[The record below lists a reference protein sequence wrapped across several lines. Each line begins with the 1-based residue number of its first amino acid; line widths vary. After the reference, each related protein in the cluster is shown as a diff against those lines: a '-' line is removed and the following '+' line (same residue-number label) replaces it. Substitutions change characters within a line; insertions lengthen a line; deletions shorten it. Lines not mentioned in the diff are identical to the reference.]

1 MQASIRRTGVLLV
14 LALSAQAVPAAE
26 LFYMDIAGIPGDV
39 TQPNYVHWI
48 SVNSFS
54 TGLSNS
60 QAGAVTGRGVG
71 RLLCQDMHVAK
82 FLDVT
87 SPKLLTAVATGHR
100 YSKIE
105 LVAVNTGA
113 EVPNEFL
120 RLTLQNVV
128 ISSVTFAG
136 DNATS
141 ARVETLVLDPERIEV
156 TYTPQF
162 ADGRLGTPMSA
173 LADCSN

>member
-1 MQASIRRTGVLLV
+1 
-14 LALSAQAVPAAE
+14 
-26 LFYMDIAGIPGDV
+26 
-39 TQPNYVHWI
+39 
-48 SVNSFS
+48 
-54 TGLSNS
+54 
-60 QAGAVTGRGVG
+60 
-71 RLLCQDMHVAK
+71 LLCQDMHIAK

-87 SPKLLTAVATGHR
+87 SPLLLATVTTGHR

-113 EVPNEFL
+113 EVQNEFL

-141 ARVETLVLDPERIEV
+141 ARVETLVLDPERIEI

>member
-1 MQASIRRTGVLLV
+1 
-14 LALSAQAVPAAE
+14 
-26 LFYMDIAGIPGDV
+26 
-39 TQPNYVHWI
+39 
-48 SVNSFS
+48 
-54 TGLSNS
+54 
-60 QAGAVTGRGVG
+60 
-71 RLLCQDMHVAK
+71 LLCQDMHIAK

-87 SPKLLTAVATGHR
+87 SPLLLATVTTGHR

-113 EVPNEFL
+113 EVQNEFL

-141 ARVETLVLDPERIEV
+141 ARVETLVLDPERIGI